1 MRLQARPK
9 QRESSCRGSKERANV
24 VHPGVATKQVV
35 GDSKPDPKRQTTSQV
50 GGEGVL
56 ARQASRLGVVELERH
71 LRDLVGMAANAGDL
85 PPSTRP
91 SAAALRNAALGAV
104 MRSCEGKG
112 KGVVAVQ
119 GDESVVDAMKKM
131 AQHALLAVPVLLPSG
146 HPRAADA
153 SERWPHVLG
162 KPNLLGFV
170 DVQSLL
176 SKFMEFRRDQH
187 RRNEGWRKS
196 LGEDEEDF
204 MDSEEVVKELE
215 DIAASE
221 QFLHLKSADV
231 VGNDGT
237 VLYQLQEDA
246 NLFQV
251 VQDGFFQGNPGTKQA
266 IHRLAVFN
274 ASGNIYKM
282 ISQSDVLRFILHYGI
297 GGLHETME
305 EDVESLDMVGKR
317 GLITVPENLIVIEC
331 FAYMIRQNVS
341 GVAVVDATGTLIG
354 NLSASDLRCI
364 LPEHF
369 GVLAMPV
376 VEFLALLYP
385 ESEILDG
392 KARVDKGLGAHPFFD
407 WSKANSGTKAMPLV
421 TCSKKSS
428 LKEVMQLMSENH
440 VHRVYIV
447 DSFGKPLSVVT
458 VTDVLHAF
466 VRKEKAFFGEMAS

>member
-1 MRLQARPK
+1 MTGGNPRSLSPK
-9 QRESSCRGSKERANV
+9 IPPRRTIPTTS
-24 VHPGVATKQVV
+24 HPG
-35 GDSKPDPKRQTTSQV
+35 SDPCTTRV
-50 GGEGVL
+50 RNGWERKGEL
-56 ARQASRLGVVELERH
+56 PERGFAFH
-71 LRDLVGMAANAGDL
+71 PPVRFEGKKGENERMAANAGDL
-85 PPSTRP
+85 PPSSRP

-112 KGVVAVQ
+112 RGLVAVQ
-119 GDESVVDAMKKM
+119 ADENVVDAMKKM
-131 AQHALLAVPVLLPSG
+131 AQHALLAVPVLLPPG

-153 SERWPHVLG
+153 AERWPHVLG
-162 KPNLLGFV
+162 KPTLLGFV

-176 SKFMEFRRDQH
+176 AKFVEFRRDQH
-187 RRNEGWRKS
+187 RINEGWRKS
-196 LGEDEEDF
+196 LGEDDEDF

-231 VGNDGT
+231 VGKDGT
-237 VLYQLQEDA
+237 VLYQLQENA
-246 NLFQV
+246 NLFQA
-251 VQDGFFQGNPGTKQA
+251 VQDGFFQGNEDAKRA

-274 ASGNIYKM
+274 ACGNVYKM

-297 GGLHETME
+297 GGLQDTME
-305 EDVESLDMVGKR
+305 KDLETLGMAERR
-317 GLITVPENLIVIEC
+317 GLVTVPENLIVVEC
-331 FAYMIRQNVS
+331 FAHMIRQDVS
-341 GVAVVDATGTLIG
+341 GVAVVDGTGMLLG

-385 ESEILDG
+385 ESEMLEG
-392 KARVDKGLGAHPFFD
+392 NARVDKGSGTHPFFD
-407 WSKANSGTKAMPLV
+407 WSKANSGTKSMPLV

-440 VHRVYIV
+440 VHRVYLV
-447 DSFGKPLSVVT
+447 DGSGKPLSVIT
-458 VTDVLHAF
+458 VTDVLQLF
-466 VRKEKAFFGEMAS
+466 VKKEKAFFGEMDT